1 MPIAINVVALHLPN
15 QSRLTH
21 FILNQQLIQS
31 FIMCAAKL
39 RKVNMAHDIMKSRVV
54 LVANIRANNT
64 KTTNAMRKELAKGNG
79 SLKFI
84 KNSLVNVAVQEYTH
98 RSLMGNLLHGQVCLI
113 YSDADDAIQ
122 TIKVFSTKTHQSF
135 FLFLFFIIAII
146 CLHFRSQSS

>member
-1 MPIAINVVALHLPN
+1 
-15 QSRLTH
+15 
-21 FILNQQLIQS
+21 
-31 FIMCAAKL
+31 MCAAKL

-84 KNSLVNVAVQEYTH
+84 KNSLVNVAVQEYSH

-122 TIKVFSTKTHQSF
+122 TIKVFSTKNSM
-135 FLFLFFIIAII
+135 LFFVI
-146 CLHFRSQSS
+146 CSHIVSKLLSYAFISDRKAVRRQS